1 MQVNTFVYVPQFKVV
16 NGNSKKEFVLSK
28 SAQAIGT
35 TICACCGSR
44 WADGKINASYLPVY
58 VAENMGVTLVVNDKN
73 PRAPVAEQ
81 SRTDIELGGEKIS
94 IYLRELDNANA

>member
-1 MQVNTFVYVPQFKVV
+1 MKVNAFVYVPNYRSVAGK
-16 NGNSKKEFVLSK
+16 SETYFVLSK
-28 SAQAIGT
+28 SDQAIGT

-44 WADGKINASYLPVY
+44 WADGKINGSYVPVY
-58 VAENMGVTLVVNDKN
+58 INENMGVTLVVNEKS